1 MYTKLPNGQ
10 IVYEEDYSCVLD
22 PVNGVGGIFIGN
34 LEAAQNIKTLKS
46 NASINVENSIRAV
59 LTAAKGV
66 TISHPK
72 T

>member
-34 LEAAQNIKTLKS
+34 LEAAQNIKTLRS
-46 NASINVENSIRAV
+46 TLSLSIR
-59 LTAAKGV
+59 K
-66 TISHPK
+66 
-72 T
+72 